1 MRKILLIDDDETL
14 AMLLK
19 ALLEQ
24 HGYDLHWGD
33 RPSKGMAL
41 LKSVRPELLLLDV
54 MLPEKNGFD
63 VVKELREQG
72 DTTPIIMLTARGAA
86 PDRIGGLKLG
96 ADDYLAKPFDHL
108 ELVARVEAVLR
119 RTPAAES
126 PSNGLDRERRTLRLG
141 GTEFALT
148 SMEYRLLD
156 ALTSAPG
163 RVYSRT
169 ELMGL
174 LDEAGALESFDRAID
189 SHMSRLRN
197 KIEADP
203 RNPRHLMTSR
213 GMGYRFQW

>member
-1 MRKILLIDDDETL
+1 VRKILLIDDDETL

-24 HGYDLHWGD
+24 HGYDMLWGD
-33 RPSKGMAL
+33 RPSRGLAL
-41 LKSVRPELLLLDV
+41 LKAQRPELLLLDV

-72 DTTPIIMLTARGAA
+72 DTTPIIMLTARGTA

-119 RTPAAES
+119 RTPASES
-126 PSNGLDRERRTLRLG
+126 PANGLDRDRRTLRLAG
-141 GTEFALT
+141 REYALT

-197 KIEADP
+197 KIEEDP
-203 RNPRHLMTSR
+203 RNPQHLLTAR